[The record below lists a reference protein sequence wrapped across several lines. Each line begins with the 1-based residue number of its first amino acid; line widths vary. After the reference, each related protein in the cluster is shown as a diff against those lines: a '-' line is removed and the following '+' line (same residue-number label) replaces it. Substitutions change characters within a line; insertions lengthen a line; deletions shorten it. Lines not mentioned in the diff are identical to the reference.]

1 MKTIRTATGIKRVD
15 LSRNV
20 FSAIVKIRE
29 LLKEHRQVLIDR
41 LLVDLPTYIRYQ
53 YDARPTSDQLNNI
66 KDRLQALR
74 VGEISTFRYDS
85 VIDDILD
92 YDVVSVKTEPF
103 YIEIN
108 EAISAEINPSQLL
121 LVR

>member
-1 MKTIRTATGIKRVD
+1 MKTIRIATGIKRVD

-41 LLVDLPTYIRYQ
+41 LLVDLPTYILYQ
-53 YDARPTSDQLNNI
+53 YDARPTGDQLNNI
-66 KDRLQALR
+66 KNRLHALR

-92 YDVVSVKTEPF
+92 YDVVSVKSEPF
-103 YIEIN
+103 YFEIN
-108 EAISAEINPSQLL
+108 EAISAEINPSQLQ

>member
-1 MKTIRTATGIKRVD
+1 MSTQNAPSGFGPNDWLVEEMYERFLEDPGSVDTAWHEFFADYSPDK
-15 LSRNV
+15 SE
-20 FSAIVKIRE
+20 SS
-29 LLKEHRQVLIDR
+29 
-41 LLVDLPTYIRYQ
+41 
-53 YDARPTSDQLNNI
+53 RPTGDQLNNI
-66 KDRLQALR
+66 KDRLLALK

-92 YDVVSVKTEPF
+92 YDVVSVKSEPF
-103 YIEIN
+103 YFEIN